1 MDEAHQTPFIRYQF
15 SFNLETINLAS
26 LRKQFEGTTIPPEE
40 KDPDA
45 HLRSKLTNVYKAV
58 QTYDKEAKVM
68 KWVQKEVDEFLN
80 TDVNTFPKDPIDI
93 ESYFEQHYQVY

>member
-1 MDEAHQTPFIRYQF
+1 MPNHE
-15 SFNLETINLAS
+15 SE
-26 LRKQFEGTTIPPEE
+26 KQYSDTLNSIL
-40 KDPDA
+40 DA
-45 HLRSKLTNVYKAV
+45 HSKFKYMCAEFDRVAMDLQKRLD
-58 QTYDKEAKVM
+58 DKEAKVM